1 MYDAFISYRHTELDK
16 FAAETLHRQLEA
28 FRLPAVLAKKTRGK
42 KKLERVFRD
51 KDELPLTSNLED
63 PITKAL
69 AESEYLIVICS
80 PRLRESLWCKK
91 EIETFI
97 SLHGREKILAVL
109 IEGEPAEAFPEELL
123 FCEETVT
130 LPDDSVETRRREL
143 EPLAADIR
151 GKTKREMKK
160 AMRTELLR
168 LLAPMFSVSYD
179 DLRQRHREQRLHRI
193 LTASLAAG
201 AVCLAFGAVSTAMAL
216 RIQGQKEQIQTQ
228 NEEILSKTEEI
239 TRQNAALLEAQ
250 AQSMAEEALR
260 LLEEG
265 DRRTAVETAREALTD
280 YDGIALPVTPTAMLA
295 LSRSLHVYDNSSTMK
310 PLYQIVTESLINQ
323 MVLSPD
329 RIRLLTLED
338 SGCLTLWNLETEEQ
352 ELQFQDCGT
361 RLTGNYI
368 ACFVG
373 DRRIAYIGE
382 DGRVKVYNLDE
393 KSLLTLD
400 IAGSYVY
407 GIRGAEEADCLLVQE
422 NNGVELF
429 DVTNGSVQGA
439 CTTEDNMVA
448 GCVYWDEKTGLIV
461 FGTRDREDQRRLT
474 LYNYKEGRIV
484 ASQQVG
490 ELILETVKFEAD
502 RVYVLLNDYTEQEQ
516 SAVLMVYEQDTGS
529 LLWKN
534 EFAGGVGKLLYLPA
548 AEEAENLMLT
558 TAYGVRL
565 VNLADGSETCY
576 FPVGEESA
584 GGGSY
589 VNKDAFI
596 FFTRD
601 GTYHYLNVGNMTEY
615 NMDYIFVCPDHNVK
629 VFMVCDEGFL
639 VLPYLSNRIT
649 LYNYSN
655 RDGLKEVTTPVELPE
670 GSYAEYSE
678 LEELAEEIGIPDG
691 RLARYAFYN
700 DDKSLLFVS
709 YRGDRFVIYDAESM
723 EQQAAFSDM
732 PDDFCYYFGKDQ
744 EGNLYVGGLS
754 NAYALTPDYEVLF
767 QIEGMI
773 GLDAEQGCLFVDNT
787 SGKQYTIPIYTREEL
802 LALADEML
810 GE

>member
-28 FRLPAVLAKKTRGK
+28 FRLPAALARKTQGK

-63 PITKAL
+63 PITRAL

-80 PRLRESLWCKK
+80 PRLRESLWCRK

-97 SLHGREKILAVL
+97 ALHGREKILAVL

-130 LPDDSVETRRREL
+130 LPDGSVETRRREL

-151 GKTKREMKK
+151 GKTRREMKK

-179 DLRQRHREQRLHRI
+179 DLRQRHRERRLHRI

-201 AVCLAFGAVSTAMAL
+201 AVCLAFGTVSTAMAL
-216 RIQGQKEQIQTQ
+216 RIQGQKEQIQAQ
-228 NEEILSKTEEI
+228 NEEILAKTEEI
-239 TRQNAALLEAQ
+239 TRQNGALLEAQ
-250 AQSMAEEALR
+250 ARSMAEEALR

-265 DRRTAVETAREALTD
+265 DRRAAVETARKALTE
-280 YDGIALPVTPTAMLA
+280 YDGIALPTTPTAMLA
-295 LSRSLHVYDNSSTMK
+295 LSKSLHVYDNGSTMK
-310 PLYQIVTESLINQ
+310 PLFQIVTESLINQ

-329 RIRLLTLED
+329 RIRLLTFED
-338 SGCLTLWNLETEEQ
+338 SGCLTLWNLETEER
-352 ELQFQDCGT
+352 ELQLQACDT
-361 RLTGNYI
+361 ALSADYL

-373 DRRIAYIGE
+373 ERRIAYKGE
-382 DGRVKVYNLDE
+382 DGSVRVYDLDTE
-393 KSLLTLD
+393 SLLTLD

-407 GIRGAEEADCLLVQE
+407 GLRGAEETDCLLVQE
-422 NNGVELF
+422 DTGIELF
-429 DVTNGSVQGA
+429 DVTDGSVLGA
-439 CTTEDNMVA
+439 CTTEDKMLTGHA
-448 GCVYWDEKTGLIV
+448 YWDEKTGLIV
-461 FGTRDREDQRRLT
+461 FGTRDEEDQRMLT
-474 LYNYKEGRIV
+474 LYNYKEDRIV
-484 ASQQVG
+484 ALLRVG

-516 SAVLMVYEQDTGS
+516 SALLMACEQDTGAV
-529 LLWKN
+529 LWEN
-534 EFAGGVGKLLYLPA
+534 EFADGVGKLLYLPA
-548 AEEAENLMLT
+548 AEGAENLMLT
-558 TAYGVRL
+558 SAYGVRL
-565 VNLADGSETCY
+565 VKLADGSETCY
-576 FPVGEESA
+576 FPVGGESA

-589 VNKDAFI
+589 VNRDAFI

-601 GTYHYLNVGNMTEY
+601 GIYHYLNVGNMTEY
-615 NMDYIFVCPDHNVK
+615 NMDYVFACPDHNIK
-629 VFMVCDEGFL
+629 TFLASDEGFL

-649 LYNYSN
+649 LYNYTN
-655 RDGLKEVTTPVELPE
+655 HDGLREVEAPVELPE
-670 GSYAEYSE
+670 AAYVEYSE
-678 LEELAEEIGIPDG
+678 LEKLAEEIRIPDG
-691 RLARYAFYN
+691 RLAEYAFYN
-700 DDKSLLFVS
+700 EDKSLLFVS
-709 YRGDRFVIYDAESM
+709 YRSDRLVIYDAESM
-723 EQQAAFSDM
+723 EQQAAFSDT
-732 PDDFCYYFGKDQ
+732 PDAFRYYFGEDR

-754 NAYALTPDYEVLF
+754 YAYALTPDYEVLS

-773 GLDAEQGCLFVDNT
+773 GLDAEQNCLFVDNT
-787 SGKQYTIPIYTREEL
+787 SGKQYAIPIYTREEL
-802 LALADEML
+802 LALADAML